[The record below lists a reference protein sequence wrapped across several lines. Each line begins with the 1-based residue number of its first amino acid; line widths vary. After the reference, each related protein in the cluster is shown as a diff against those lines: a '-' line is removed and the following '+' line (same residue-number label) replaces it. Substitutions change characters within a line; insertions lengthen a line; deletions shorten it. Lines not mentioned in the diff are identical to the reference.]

1 MLRSLFILVACCSFG
16 FGAYA
21 QMDSSLT
28 AQPQEMEDDFY
39 VPPVKLKPRVGVG
52 LGTFYFMGE
61 VGKDNKGYN
70 LGTAGSAWRL
80 SVTNEL
86 TSYLDVRVFSLF
98 GNFEV
103 NEYTNDRHL
112 NFKTEIRSLGADVEY
127 NFSNFI
133 PRRTKI
139 QPYLSVGIESFEF
152 LSKTDYYDANGNHYN
167 YWSDGSIR
175 DLPENHK
182 DAESASILHRDYNYE
197 TDLRDLDLDGL
208 GKYADR
214 SWSIPIGIGAQML
227 LNERFKLRFGTELHL
242 TFTDLVDNVSIAGD
256 GVRKGDSKNDR
267 FLFTSAT
274 LTYDLNITPKTTP
287 PSLPLQIMNENG
299 EMEYVLIDEDGDKDG
314 VNDFIDQETN
324 TPEGVAVDANGVAL
338 DGDGDGVPDYLDSEP
353 NSAAGAW
360 VNVDGETISDEDFH
374 HKYLL
379 WTDSIP
385 WEDTRWTMDSVKVES
400 DMSHWSNS
408 YSVQVASN
416 ENGLTQAE
424 INLLLSYK
432 DVKSWTQGDESVYLI
447 GDYDNLPEAVQRQM
461 DLEQQGIEG
470 QVAQQDGV
478 KMVDM
483 SEEANAV
490 RAEMEG
496 NSDASPTF
504 EAGTIFRIQIG
515 AYRYELSQDIF
526 TGIDDLVQLKGQDG
540 LTRYSTG
547 SYDNM
552 NDAAQRKIDLLMRGF
567 EGAFV
572 TAFRDGERITL
583 EEAGMTVREGAQ
595 DLTHDEVNHSID
607 LDRITFTVLLG
618 NFNDDLPT
626 ETLDKYLELGNVR
639 PIRQDDGSTSY
650 YFGDFATEAEMQ
662 SALNEAHNMGL
673 EAAEGQGKFDTKI
686 ITLDEATTIL
696 NSGTD

>member
-1 MLRSLFILVACCSFG
+1 MLRSLFILVACLFIGSF
-16 FGAYA
+16 ASA
-21 QMDSSLT
+21 QFDSTMT

-61 VGKDNKGYN
+61 VGQDNKGYN
-70 LGTAGSAWRL
+70 VGTAGAAWRL

-103 NEYTNDRHL
+103 NEYTTDRHL
-112 NFKTEIRSLGADVEY
+112 NFKTEIRSLGADIEY

-133 PRRTKI
+133 PTRTKI

-152 LSKTDYYDANGNHYN
+152 LSKTDLYAANGAHYN

-182 DAESASILHRDYNYE
+182 DAESASILNRDYNYE

-227 LNERFKLRFGTELHL
+227 LTDRFKLRFGTELHW
-242 TFTDLVDNVSIAGD
+242 TFTDLVDNVSMAGE
-256 GVRKGDSKNDR
+256 GSRQGDSKNDR

-274 LTYDLNITPKTTP
+274 LTYDLNITPKNLP
-287 PSLPLQIMNENG
+287 NAQPLQFVNEDG
-299 EMEYVLIDEDGDKDG
+299 ELEYLVIDEDGDNDG
-314 VNDFIDQETN
+314 VNDFIDKETN
-324 TPEGVAVDANGVAL
+324 TPEGVAVDANGVSL
-338 DGDGDGVPDYLDSEP
+338 DKDGDGVPDYLDSEP
-353 NSAAGAW
+353 NSASGAW
-360 VNVDGETISDEDFH
+360 VNADGETISDEEFH

-385 WEDTRWTMDSVKVES
+385 WEGTVWKEDYVKVES
-400 DMSHWSNS
+400 DPSHWSNS
-408 YSVQVASN
+408 YSVQVESN
-416 ENGLTQAE
+416 EGGLTQAE

-432 DVKSWTQGDESVYLI
+432 DVKSWTQGNESVYLI

-461 DLEQQGIEG
+461 DLEEQGIGG
-470 QVAQQDGV
+470 QVMQQEGSS
-478 KMVDM
+478 MVDV
-483 SEEANAV
+483 SEAAEVV
-490 RAEMEG
+490 RTGMV
-496 NSDASPTF
+496 NSTDPSPSF
-504 EAGTIFRIQIG
+504 EVGTLFRVQIG
-515 AYRYELSQDIF
+515 AYRYPLSQDIF
-526 TGIDDLVQLKGQDG
+526 TDINDVVKLKGQDG
-540 LTRYSTG
+540 LTRYNTG

-552 NDAAQRKIDLLMRGF
+552 HEAAQRKIELLMQGF

-572 TAFRDGERITL
+572 AAYRDGQRITL
-583 EEAGMTVREGAQ
+583 AEAVMTVREGAQ

-607 LDRITFTVLLG
+607 KESITFTILLG
-618 NFNDDLPT
+618 SFANEIPT

-639 PIRQDDGSTSY
+639 PIRQDDGTISY
-650 YFGDFATEAEMQ
+650 YFGEFSTDAEMQ
-662 SALNEAHNMGL
+662 RSLEQAKSMGL
-673 EAAEGQGKFDTKI
+673 DAAEGQGRFGEKVI
-686 ITLDEATTIL
+686 SLEEATKIL

>member
-1 MLRSLFILVACCSFG
+1 MLRSLFILVACFSFG

-28 AQPQEMEDDFY
+28 AQPQEIEEDFY

-52 LGTFYFMGE
+52 LGTFFFMGE

-70 LGTAGSAWRL
+70 IGTAGSAWRL

-103 NEYTNDRHL
+103 NEHTTDRHL
-112 NFKTEIRSLGADVEY
+112 NFKTEIRSLGADIEY

-133 PRRTKI
+133 PTRTKI

-152 LSKTDYYDANGNHYN
+152 LSKTDFYDANGNHYN

-182 DAESASILHRDYNYE
+182 DAESASVLRRDYDYE

-214 SWSIPIGIGAQML
+214 SWSVPIGIGAQML
-227 LNERFKLRFGTELHL
+227 LTDRFKLRFGTELHM
-242 TFTDLVDNVSIAGD
+242 TFTDLVDNVSMAGD
-256 GVRKGDSKNDR
+256 GVRQGDSKNDR

-274 LTYDLNITPKTTP
+274 LTYDLNITPKSTP
-287 PSLPLQIMNENG
+287 TAQPLQFMNEDG
-299 EMEYVLIDEDGDKDG
+299 EMEYVVIDEDGDNDG

-324 TPEGVAVDANGVAL
+324 TPEGAAVDANGVAL

-400 DMSHWSNS
+400 DPSHWSNS

-470 QVAQQDGV
+470 QVAQQEGAT
-478 KMVDM
+478 MVDV
-483 SEEANAV
+483 SKEANAV
-490 RAEMEG
+490 RSEMET
-496 NSDASPTF
+496 SPDENPSF
-504 EAGTIFRIQIG
+504 EAGTLFRIQIG
-515 AYRYELSQDIF
+515 AYRYDLSQDIF
-526 TGIDDLVQLKGQDG
+526 NGINDLVKLKGQDG

-572 TAFRDGERITL
+572 TAFRDGQRITL
-583 EEAGMTVREGAQ
+583 EDAGMTVREGAQ

-607 LDRITFTVLLG
+607 LERISFTILLG
-618 NFNDDLPT
+618 NFSDELPT
-626 ETLDKYLELGNVR
+626 ETLDKYLELENVR

-650 YFGDFATEAEMQ
+650 FFGDFKTEAEMQ
-662 SALNEAHNMGL
+662 SALNEAHSIGL

-686 ITLDEATTIL
+686 ITLEEATTIL

>member
-1 MLRSLFILVACCSFG
+1 MLRSLFILMASFSLG
-16 FGAYA
+16 FGASA
-21 QMDSSLT
+21 QIDSSIT

-52 LGTFYFMGE
+52 LGTFFFMGE
-61 VGKDNKGYN
+61 VGQDDKGYN
-70 LGTAGSAWRL
+70 IGTAGSAWRL

-103 NEYTNDRHL
+103 NEYTTDRHL
-112 NFKTEIRSLGADVEY
+112 NFKTEIRSLGVDVEY

-133 PRRTKI
+133 PTRTKI

-152 LSKTDYYDANGNHYN
+152 LSKTDYYDSNGNHYN

-182 DAESASILHRDYNYE
+182 DADGASVLHRDYNYE

-227 LNERFKLRFGTELHL
+227 LTERFKLRFGTELHM
-242 TFTDLVDNVSIAGD
+242 TFTDLVDNVSLAGD
-256 GVRKGDSKNDR
+256 GNRLGDSKNDR

-274 LTYDLNITPKTTP
+274 LTYDLNITPKSTP
-287 PSLPLQIMNENG
+287 KSQPLQFMNEDG
-299 EMEYVLIDEDGDKDG
+299 EVQYVVIDEDGDKDG
-314 VNDFIDQETN
+314 INDFIDQETN
-324 TPEGVAVDANGVAL
+324 TPEGAAVDTNGVAL

-353 NSAAGAW
+353 NSATGAW
-360 VNVDGETISDEDFH
+360 VNVDGETVADEDFH

-400 DMSHWSNS
+400 DPSHWSNT
-408 YSVQVASN
+408 YSVKVASN
-416 ENGLTQAE
+416 KNGLTQAE

-447 GDYDNLPEAVQRQM
+447 GDYDNLTEAVQRQM
-461 DLEQQGIEG
+461 DLEHHGIEG
-470 QVAQQDGV
+470 QVAQQDGAS
-478 KMVDM
+478 MVDVSNEAKAVR
-483 SEEANAV
+483 SEMEKTSVANA
-490 RAEMEG
+490 
-496 NSDASPTF
+496 SF
-504 EAGTIFRIQIG
+504 EAGTSFRIQIG
-515 AYRYELSQDIF
+515 AYRYDLSEDIF
-526 TGIDDLVQLKGQDG
+526 TGIDDLVKLKGQDG

-552 NDAAQRKIDLLMRGF
+552 NDAAQRKIDLLMQGF

-572 TAFRDGERITL
+572 TAYRDGDRITL
-583 EEAGMTVREGAQ
+583 EDAGMTVREGAQ

-607 LDRITFTVLLG
+607 KDRISFTILLG
-618 NFNDDLPT
+618 TYADELPT
-626 ETLDKYLELGNVR
+626 ETLDKYLELGNVN
-639 PIRQDDGSTSY
+639 PIRKDDGSINY
-650 YFGDFATEAEMQ
+650 YFGAFTTEAEM
-662 SALNEAHNMGL
+662 
-673 EAAEGQGKFDTKI
+673 EAAMSLAQSIGIETAQGQGKFDKKI
-686 ITLDEATTIL
+686 ITLYEAKSIL
-696 NSGTD
+696 SSGTD